1 MLHISTQKLIE
12 KLLERTQ
19 KGTID
24 WKEREPEGVILET
37 EGYVVELTGSPA
49 TVKLSHVNGRLL
61 EDVTTEVLESAQDS
75 TGRTFASI
83 VTELE
88 GEANRFAKGTEQA
101 IASILDAVEASTT
114 PIKKS
119 GPAFPGQPHTDA
131 SPSVSEEQTESSI
144 KTNSDPATE
153 AGMSAAVV
161 KMVAEINGST
171 PVSGDELDHLAEE
184 TSSVEETVDQVEP
197 ENLSIETITEP
208 KLTDFDAEALL
219 SAELPPEPVPEL
231 PEAPQELA
239 TDSAIEETSQELEE
253 PIEEVPEFKTHVV
266 DTPAIG
272 GFAAGSMAAAAAA
285 AASATQSKA
294 SDEEV
299 SDLVSEAPTPSDIE
313 PLNEEIEIPEA
324 LDNSLEIPPIP
335 STPELETAFDEP
347 PQTDSPSPS
356 TDLKLDTEEVLPPPP
371 PPMSAPD
378 FPEDT
383 VMEIEEELVPPASLE
398 GLEPPIEAPIE
409 SSSEMHFQPFAK
421 RTAELAAAEQEL
433 ETSIEETPPLPFL
446 DEDAFPPVAEAA
458 AIAEEPAL
466 PSLPVEKP
474 AVETPPEPITEPV
487 QEPPPSIGFSFKNKV
502 TATGLTIAGNIGTLI
517 PGVPDDIRQRADDHE
532 RIARLQ
538 KEKAEAEERAAK
550 AKKAADE
557 AASARKSTIGFKSW
571 S

>member
-83 VTELE
+83 VTELA

-131 SPSVSEEQTESSI
+131 SPSVSEEQTESSV

-208 KLTDFDAEALL
+208 ELTDFDAEALL

-231 PEAPQELA
+231 PEAP
-239 TDSAIEETSQELEE
+239 QELEE

-285 AASATQSKA
+285 AASATLPKA

-324 LDNSLEIPPIP
+324 LDSSLEIPPIP

-347 PQTDSPSPS
+347 PQTDGPSS
-356 TDLKLDTEEVLPPPP
+356 SNDLKLDTEEVLPPPP

-383 VMEIEEELVPPASLE
+383 AMEIEEELVPPASLE
-398 GLEPPIEAPIE
+398 GLELPIEAPIE

-433 ETSIEETPPLPFL
+433 ETSIEETPPLTSL
-446 DEDAFPPVAEAA
+446 DEEVLPPVAEAA

-466 PSLPVEKP
+466 PSLPVEEP

-487 QEPPPSIGFSFKNKV
+487 QEAPPSIGFSFKNKV

>member
-83 VTELE
+83 VTELA

-131 SPSVSEEQTESSI
+131 SPSVSEEQTESSV

-219 SAELPPEPVPEL
+219 SAELPPESVPEL
-231 PEAPQELA
+231 PEALQELA
-239 TDSAIEETSQELEE
+239 MDSAIEETSQELEE

-285 AASATQSKA
+285 AASTTHSNA

-299 SDLVSEAPTPSDIE
+299 SDLVSEAPAPTDIA

-324 LDNSLEIPPIP
+324 LDSSLEIPPIP
-335 STPELETAFDEP
+335 STPELETTFDEP

-383 VMEIEEELVPPASLE
+383 AMEIEEELVPPASLE
-398 GLEPPIEAPIE
+398 GLELPIEAPIE

-421 RTAELAAAEQEL
+421 RTAELAAAKQEL
-433 ETSIEETPPLPFL
+433 ETSIEETPPLPSL
-446 DEDAFPPVAEAA
+446 NEESFPPVPEAA

-466 PSLPVEKP
+466 PTLPVEEP
-474 AVETPPEPITEPV
+474 AIETPPEPIIEPV
-487 QEPPPSIGFSFKNKV
+487 QETPPSIGFSFKNKV